1 MSGEAERICAALAG
15 VEGVK
20 AATRGWPAS
29 REELPYV
36 AVSLA
41 EYAPVCYGDDAV
53 YAGEAEYHVRVMA
66 DTSAE
71 ADAVA
76 SGVRAALEALGWMM
90 TFAADADDSEV
101 RIRAMRWKKM
111 TA

>member
-1 MSGEAERICAALAG
+1 
-15 VEGVK
+15 
-20 AATRGWPAS
+20 
-29 REELPYV
+29 
-36 AVSLA
+36 
-41 EYAPVCYGDDAV
+41 
-53 YAGEAEYHVRVMA
+53 MA